1 MSLTNTGEDTLLTL
15 FKNAGPYYLALFTTA
30 PGETGGGTEVSGG
43 AYARQ
48 QVTFGTPSSGTMKN
62 SAAIEFPTATA
73 SWGTA
78 VAWGLYDALSGGNL
92 MWYGDISTPKE
103 LLAGDIY
110 RINSG
115 NLTLSMD

>member
-1 MSLTNTGEDTLLTL
+1 MSLTNHGEDALLTL
-15 FKNAGPYYLALFTTA
+15 FKEAGPYYLALFTTA
-30 PGETGGGTEVSGG
+30 PGEDGGGTEVSGG

-78 VAWGLYDALSGGNL
+78 VAWGLCDAKSGGNL
-92 MWYGDISTPKE
+92 VWYGTITTPKE

-110 RINSG
+110 RVNAN
-115 NLTLSMD
+115 NLTLTMD

>member
-1 MSLTNTGEDTLLTL
+1 MSLTNYGENALLTL
-15 FKNAGPYYLALFTTA
+15 FKNDGPYYLALFTTA
-30 PGETGGGTEVSGG
+30 PSETGGGTEVSGG

-48 QVTFGTPSSGTMKN
+48 AVTFGTPANGSMSN

-78 VAWGLYDALSGGNL
+78 KAWGLFDASSSGNL
-92 MWYGDISTPKE
+92 VWYGNIDTPKD

-110 RINSG
+110 RINAG
-115 NLTLSMD
+115 NLTLAMD